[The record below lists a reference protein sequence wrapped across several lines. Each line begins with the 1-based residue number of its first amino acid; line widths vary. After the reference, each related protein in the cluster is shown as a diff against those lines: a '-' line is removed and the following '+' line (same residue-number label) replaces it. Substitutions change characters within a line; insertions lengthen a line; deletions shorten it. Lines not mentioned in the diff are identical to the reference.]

1 MHNFNE
7 KVGSVSQLGSS
18 VSDNTVCIL
27 VNLYKSTSNG
37 IFKKDQHTPQTNK
50 QTDKQTNRHIVNS
63 NHGIIQS

>member
-50 QTDKQTNRHIVNS
+50 QTNRHIVNS

>member
-7 KVGSVSQLGSS
+7 NFGSVSQLGSS

-37 IFKKDQHTPQTNK
+37 IFKKTNTHHKQTNK
-50 QTDKQTNRHIVNS
+50 QTH
-63 NHGIIQS
+63 